1 MTIKRV
7 SADEV
12 ADHLT
17 TLIQE
22 ADLDLLAEIYSRYC
36 VDDAVVV
43 YIDDDGSVWNLA
55 ESYAYEHGDPIATDE
70 SRSNGPRM

>member
-22 ADLDLLAEIYSRYC
+22 ADLNLLAEIYSCYC

-43 YIDDDGSVWNLA
+43 YTDDA
-55 ESYAYEHGDPIATDE
+55 ESEIFELGDHIPTDDT
-70 SRSNGPRM
+70 RSNGPRI

>member
-22 ADLDLLAEIYSRYC
+22 ADLDLLAEIYSR
-36 VDDAVVV
+36 
-43 YIDDDGSVWNLA
+43 
-55 ESYAYEHGDPIATDE
+55 
-70 SRSNGPRM
+70 